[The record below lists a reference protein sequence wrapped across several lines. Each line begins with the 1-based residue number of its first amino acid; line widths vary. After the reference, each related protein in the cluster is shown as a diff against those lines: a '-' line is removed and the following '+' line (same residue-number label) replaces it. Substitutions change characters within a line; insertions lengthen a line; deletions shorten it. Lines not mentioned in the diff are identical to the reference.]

1 MRTREEK
8 HIGLN
13 IGSASIIMIFT
24 IMCLTVFSVLSLVSA
39 VAEHRNAERF
49 AESTKAYY
57 EADSEAMRI
66 RNCIAQELSSGASPQ
81 KIAQKYGADYKTAAE
96 NNDATAENSAYY
108 GIFSYYVSVSAGS
121 AGTEENGKDT
131 DNDNSAGTSIAVEL
145 IYSSEGLKTVKWQKQ
160 DLNGWNPDDDIELI
174 DIQ

>member
-1 MRTREEK
+1 MRNREEK
-8 HIGLN
+8 PIGLN

-49 AESTKAYY
+49 AESTKSYY

-66 RNCIAQELSSGASPQ
+66 RNCIAKELSDGATPQ
-81 KIAQKYGADYKTAAE
+81 EIAQKYGADYKTASE
-96 NNDATAENSAYY
+96 NNDTFSKNSAYY
-108 GIFSYYVSVSAGS
+108 GIFSYYVSVSTGS
-121 AGTEENGKDT
+121 AGLEESGKGT
-131 DNDNSAGTSIAVEL
+131 DNDNDVSSFIAVEL
-145 IYSSEGLKTVKWQKQ
+145 VYSAQGLKTVKWQKE
-160 DLNGWNPDDDIELI
+160 DLNGWEPDDDIELI